1 MQSAPRALIAGLGL
15 IGGSIGI
22 ALRRRGWRVAYDDP
36 NVDAS
41 EARQAEAA
49 DERIGAKSG
58 DYDLL
63 IIATPVDAALQI
75 LQTTNRETRITSVC
89 GVMVPLREAAD
100 RQGLNLVAGHP
111 LAGSHERALAAARA
125 DLFRNKRWFVDRD
138 DPLVSRVIR
147 DCDAQLQR
155 VDPRQHDAAV
165 AVTSHLPQILSTA
178 LAAYIGERRAAGG
191 GRELLDFAGSGL
203 ETFLRLAGSDASV
216 WRPLIE
222 SNRANIQ
229 SHIDGVLRVVRDIL
243 DGDSK
248 AFARAQQLLRDLT
261 NR

>member
-1 MQSAPRALIAGLGL
+1 MHLAETAAEVKRAKGGGAYRDRPPAGSALKKFRVPDREQTRFKHRSFAAAVRAAEDGDV
-15 IGGSIGI
+15 
-22 ALRRRGWRVAYDDP
+22 RGP
-36 NVDAS
+36 S
-41 EARQAEAA
+41 
-49 DERIGAKSG
+49 ERI
-58 DYDLL
+58 
-63 IIATPVDAALQI
+63 
-75 LQTTNRETRITSVC
+75 E
-89 GVMVPLREAAD
+89 
-100 RQGLNLVAGHP
+100 
-111 LAGSHERALAAARA
+111 ER
-125 DLFRNKRWFVDRD
+125 
-138 DPLVSRVIR
+138 
-147 DCDAQLQR
+147 QLQR

>member
-1 MQSAPRALIAGLGL
+1 MDPDVVPHPAALLDEHADLLPLDLRDPEDEAPVVEQDVIAQAHIAG
-15 IGGSIGI
+15 
-22 ALRRRGWRVAYDDP
+22 
-36 NVDAS
+36 
-41 EARQAEAA
+41 E
-49 DERIGAKSG
+49 
-58 DYDLL
+58 
-63 IIATPVDAALQI
+63 
-75 LQTTNRETRITSVC
+75 
-89 GVMVPLREAAD
+89 PL
-100 RQGLNLVAGHP
+100 V
-111 LAGSHERALAAARA
+111 
-125 DLFRNKRWFVDRD
+125 VDRD